1 MFIIG
6 STPYNLDIST
16 FDPGDYSLVIT
27 STAVDGAI
35 AISAFNFTVEPP
47 GMSSVRINVNTL
59 QSSTGDNQL
68 HAECTTAVYVSK
80 SFYGRTIQLQSHYH
94 LISYFLLVR
103 HAAVL

>member
-59 QSSTGDNQL
+59 QSSTGDVNYMLNVQQQ
-68 HAECTTAVYVSK
+68 Y
-80 SFYGRTIQLQSHYH
+80 IM
-94 LISYFLLVR
+94 
-103 HAAVL
+103 